1 MKEEIRENEKEEVRE
16 NERMEL
22 TVQGFSEMSHKSK
35 TQRKIFTN
43 ITDNKKI
50 FNLETN
56 VDMKINDCVGEKLRI
71 KEVLIKVIEKPIEIL
86 DEETGEMKET
96 IDNKMVTILIDD
108 NNKSYVTGSKL
119 FTIQM
124 MNYIEMF
131 GIESISEGLE
141 IKITKRKLKN
151 SSNEALAFE
160 II

>member
-1 MKEEIRENEKEEVRE
+1 MKDKEILENAEEITKES
-16 NERMEL
+16 MEL
-22 TVQGFSEMSHKSK
+22 TVKGFNEMSHKSK

-56 VDMKINDCVGEKLRI
+56 VDMRINDCVGEKLRV
-71 KEVLIKVIEKPIEIL
+71 KEVLIKIIEKPIDIVA
-86 DEETGEMKET
+86 EETGEIKE
-96 IDNKMVTILIDD
+96 DKERKMITILIDD
-108 NNKSYVTGSKL
+108 DNRSYVTGSKL

-124 MNYIEMF
+124 MNYIDMF
-131 GIESISEGLE
+131 GIESITEGLE